1 MAFYINENTDIPEI
15 LTNGGSLKVGK
26 GLNIS
31 DDELVAIGE
40 VSKDELN
47 TILQNYLSLNG
58 GTLTDGVTITPE
70 GITINNQFT
79 SWSDILNVSKGDS
92 TKYLTEHQ
100 KLKTLNGAS
109 LVGEGNVE
117 IVIPEVD
124 FSEIQTQIDANRNSI
139 SSHTSSIQRLESN
152 INGALASIETK
163 ANKSDLDNYVST
175 EAFANFES
183 SYDSAK
189 ASIETRLTAIESG
202 DGPDLSGYLTT
213 EAFANFQS
221 DYDSAQSQLGTR
233 LTSIEG
239 NVQRNTSS
247 IATLT
252 SNLES
257 ANANI
262 STNAGKITNLTNEL
276 GVVNGKVET
285 NSQSILDLNSEIDN
299 AQATLSAHT
308 SSIST
313 LNDKVSGLEST
324 TSTNSQS
331 ILQLTTDLQQ
341 ARADIQT
348 THSEITGL
356 QNSIDGKLDTSDFWT
371 TLGYNSEEEFKQ
383 AISESGLTQEQIDA
397 LRDLTDGEY
406 LSTDSFL
413 ELISDEDFASSAIG
427 SRLLEITKNNVDDQT
442 IIDVVT
448 SESALNTL
456 ATAVGASSELTNKFA
471 TIQSVE
477 DLSDDLAT
485 ETTNRTEAI
494 SSLQQTVNDKISSAE
509 LQTSLESYYDKST
522 VDGIVESAKTEA
534 RSGLLLESD
543 LDSAI
548 ADLGTYYT
556 KSEVNEAISESSAD
570 FVAQSDYD
578 TAQASM
584 SSRIDDVEASAA
596 TAVTRD
602 PDTGKVI
609 STVTFGADNAELNED
624 GSGYMAYGNFSWDDN
639 GNITI
644 LTKEDENYN
653 KNILTITEEGLEFT
667 GQGIRAGGSY
677 DLSLSG
683 IDFARP
689 ANSGF
694 NPGGRYQFGANVNG
708 LSIYENVYSTSFKS
722 QINLSTNPVESGTG
736 TYNGFNP
743 ALELYDGM
751 SDTSDYGAV
760 FTADSVKFGDFI
772 KGSVGN
778 SGTYIEYG
786 LRGIKS
792 TGGGVYPLNIYSS
805 TNFNKGF
812 NIYDDLDQR
821 NISFNI
827 GVITIGNDAYLQIAN
842 GLLVDSNGNLGVKD
856 GNTFKQ
862 GATISSSID
871 GFINR
876 TGGDPT
882 QYTIKNGLIV
892 EI

>member
-1 MAFYINENTDIPEI
+1 MAFYIDENTDIPEI

-397 LRDLTDGEY
+397 LRNLTDGEY

-427 SRLLEITKNNVDDQT
+427 SRLLEITKNNVDNQT
-442 IIDVVT
+442 IIDAVT
-448 SESALNTL
+448 SESALRTL
-456 ATAVGASSELTNKFA
+456 ATAIGASSELTNKFA

-570 FVAQSDYD
+570 FVAQSDYN
-578 TAQASM
+578 TAQANM
-584 SSRIDDVEASAA
+584 SSRIDDVEASVA

-602 PDTGKVI
+602 PNTGKVT

-624 GSGYMAYGNFSWDDN
+624 GSGYIAN
-639 GNITI
+639 GNISWNQDGDIVVGDDLNNVPTGYVYKGVSLTSDSLKIGYSGIYTDDGLSFSSDTKI
-644 LTKEDENYN
+644 LQIRDSSGYHGSGPY
-653 KNILTITEEGLEFT
+653 ITITPEG
-667 GQGIRAGGSY
+667 
-677 DLSLSG
+677 
-683 IDFARP
+683 
-689 ANSGF
+689 
-694 NPGGRYQFGANVNG
+694 V
-708 LSIYENVYSTSFKS
+708 
-722 QINLSTNPVESGTG
+722 
-736 TYNGFNP
+736 
-743 ALELYDGM
+743 ALL
-751 SDTSDYGAV
+751 
-760 FTADSVKFGDFI
+760 
-772 KGSVGN
+772 
-778 SGTYIEYG
+778 
-786 LRGIKS
+786 
-792 TGGGVYPLNIYSS
+792 GGVFAVNVADASSS
-805 TNFNKGF
+805 TITRGAD
-812 NIYDDLDQR
+812 Y
-821 NISFNI
+821 
-827 GVITIGNDAYLQIAN
+827 TIGTD
-842 GLLVDSNGNLGVKD
+842 
-856 GNTFKQ
+856 
-862 GATISSSID
+862 TISSDFKVLINPSGIHSSTIESDDIYTKDINVKYSGSIVVEEQYHQPQT
-871 GFINR
+871 GYTGTIN
-876 TGGDPT
+876 GAKYVKGICVGPA
-882 QYTIKNGLIV
+882 
-892 EI
+892 

>member
-15 LTNGGSLKVGK
+15 LINGGSLKVGK

-31 DDELVAIGE
+31 DDELVSIGE
-40 VSKDELN
+40 ISKDELN

-79 SWSDILNVSKGDS
+79 SWNDIINVSKGDS

-100 KLKTLNGAS
+100 KLKTLNGTS

-117 IVIPEVD
+117 ITIPEVD
-124 FSEIQTQIDANRNSI
+124 LSEIQTQIDANKNSI
-139 SSHTSSIQRLESN
+139 SSHTNSIQRLESN
-152 INGALASIETK
+152 INGALALIETK
-163 ANKSDLDNYVST
+163 ANKSDLDDYVST
-175 EAFANFES
+175 EAFANFKS
-183 SYDSAK
+183 SYNSAK
-189 ASIETRLTAIESG
+189 ASIETRLTSIESG

-221 DYDSAQSQLGTR
+221 DYDSAQNQLGTR

-252 SNLES
+252 SNLEQ

-285 NSQSILDLNSEIDN
+285 NSQSILDLNSDIDN
-299 AQATLSAHT
+299 AQSTLSAHT

-341 ARADIQT
+341 ANADIQT

-356 QNSIDGKLDTSDFWT
+356 QSSIDGKLNTSDFWT
-371 TLGYNSEEEFKQ
+371 TLGYNSEEEFRQ

-397 LRDLTDGEY
+397 LRNLTDGEY

-413 ELISDEDFASSAIG
+413 ELISDEDFASSEIG
-427 SRLLEITKNNVDDQT
+427 SRLLEITKNNIDDQT
-442 IIDVVT
+442 IINVVT
-448 SESALNTL
+448 SESTLSTL

-509 LQTSLESYYDKST
+509 LQTSLEDYYDKST
-522 VDGIVESAKTEA
+522 VDGIIESAKTEA

-556 KSEVNEAISESSAD
+556 KSEVDGAISESAAG
-570 FVAQSDYD
+570 FVAQSDYN
-578 TAQASM
+578 TAQANM
-584 SSRIDDVEASAA
+584 SSRIDDVEASIE
-596 TAVTRD
+596 TAVT
-602 PDTGKVI
+602 K
-609 STVTFGADNAELNED
+609 
-624 GSGYMAYGNFSWDDN
+624 
-639 GNITI
+639 
-644 LTKEDENYN
+644 
-653 KNILTITEEGLEFT
+653 
-667 GQGIRAGGSY
+667 
-677 DLSLSG
+677 
-683 IDFARP
+683 
-689 ANSGF
+689 
-694 NPGGRYQFGANVNG
+694 
-708 LSIYENVYSTSFKS
+708 
-722 QINLSTNPVESGTG
+722 
-736 TYNGFNP
+736 
-743 ALELYDGM
+743 
-751 SDTSDYGAV
+751 
-760 FTADSVKFGDFI
+760 
-772 KGSVGN
+772 
-778 SGTYIEYG
+778 
-786 LRGIKS
+786 
-792 TGGGVYPLNIYSS
+792 
-805 TNFNKGF
+805 
-812 NIYDDLDQR
+812 
-821 NISFNI
+821 
-827 GVITIGNDAYLQIAN
+827 
-842 GLLVDSNGNLGVKD
+842 DSNGNIESNV
-856 GNTFKQ
+856 
-862 GATISSSID
+862 TISADQIALNGKTWADIINFEELMSELWLPDDEYPTKGMTISRDQIYMYYTDGGDTTARVYTEIKPGFLRLSDMDSNDFIQFNYNSGVDFDINSYFNVQSRGVNISTSSEENITLSTNTVD
-871 GFINR
+871 VEGNIKTSGDIEAPSFKNSNSSDSEVLLGGGGTKALSDFVTLNGQGNAYTGTINGAKFINGVCVG
-876 TGGDPT
+876 TA
-882 QYTIKNGLIV
+882 
-892 EI
+892 